1 MTSESTCSSN
11 LRARLSEIVAFI
23 LQSEG
28 GVGVAYDRPDRLL

>member
-1 MTSESTCSSN
+1 
-11 LRARLSEIVAFI
+11 LSEIVAFI